1 MVYDRVPIF
10 IWRERFTKLEEM
22 YTLHE
27 FNLEQKEG
35 K

>member
-1 MVYDRVPIF
+1 MVYDRDPIF
-10 IWRERFTKLEEM
+10 IRTERFTKLEEM

-27 FNLEQKEG
+27 FNLKQKEG